1 MPPSLQGTSPPVWAV
16 ANPDGKVVGPV
27 PQVQHPAKIS
37 LCEFNGDG
45 RKDTF
50 IADNGMD
57 ANPFSGRQNALTLSV
72 PGGKL
77 ADASTNLPQKY
88 DGTHSTTAA
97 DLDADGDVDIVA
109 ARMVGPGPVFYLND
123 SRGAF
128 SEWDHRLDLCG
139 FAFLYIDRDGWREI
153 LLSGNAH
160 DGWLEWHCHYAS
172 HRISRSRYRYLTP
185 RPGITRGSLE
195 GTVTR
200 MMFARC
206 GSADGLLGERRSTR

>member
-57 ANPFSGRQNALTLSV
+57 ANPFSGRQDALALSV

-128 SEWDHRLDLCG
+128 SEWDHRLDLYG
-139 FAFLYIDRDGWREI
+139 FAFLYIDR
-153 LLSGNAH
+153 

-172 HRISRSRYRYLTP
+172 HRMSRYRYLTP
-185 RPGITRGSLE
+185 RPGITRGNLE

-200 MMFARC
+200 MTFARC
-206 GSADGLLGERRSTR
+206 GGADGLPKERRSTRGGRQHSE